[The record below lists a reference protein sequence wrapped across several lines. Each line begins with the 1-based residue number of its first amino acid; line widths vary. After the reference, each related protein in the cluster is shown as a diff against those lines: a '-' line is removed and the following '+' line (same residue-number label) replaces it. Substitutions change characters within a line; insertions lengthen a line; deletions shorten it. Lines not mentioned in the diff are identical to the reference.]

1 MLFHCIDNR
10 RLFIPYVFHFQSI
23 KSLPLED
30 AAKEVPSIVLSEVQ
44 EARPPT
50 PEAAEQLDTPP
61 KPGSL
66 ADSPDRTSKHSPEGT
81 GSETSDWLSQSSN
94 SPISSL
100 HDRNMDSKSDNNH
113 AAEFLIKDTISQ
125 HVEEVIRP
133 SEEMK
138 PHASKIPVRVRS
150 VSEEQKAIAGP
161 RVVDRDVEGQPHS
174 RKISVKVVRPRSPNS
189 IMAEARIKQEQD
201 RERRKREKE
210 ENDRARKE
218 QETEEPVLTG
228 SASEAGE
235 MSEAGGKVLGR
246 IFVPE
251 PEPVRSDEDEVEKL
265 PPVRTAS
272 PAAAPQGAVNG
283 DVKEGTPIFILPDGQ
298 KHDMSLLLEALRHAR
313 TEASIQDEKIQN
325 GTTEPSP
332 IQEFVGKDI
341 EELEA
346 QLQAVKAQS
355 KELFEQRAKEEDTK
369 ATPTRGRVPVREPHV
384 GRRGER
390 RSPPRG
396 ILDVMANQDIEA
408 EQSVP
413 KYISEVTSGRPTKE
427 TPERYTPTSIL
438 RNRVEVRSP
447 SDFQRPRSHDLLEDK
462 IMGWSKS
469 PERQPLSV
477 SPLVDGRE
485 SGEED
490 QDPDKRLI
498 KFLTKEIENLKL
510 KMAILEKGRQRSP
523 SPYGMGPRVI
533 GGLPERER
541 SPGQISSRARAR
553 FSDLESEGSVA
564 SYTPSRYR
572 SPSYQ
577 EERVSR
583 HSPIRSTSPG
593 RLSSRSPSRV
603 EFSPIRSRSPGR
615 EMSRSPMRESSR
627 SPIRAS
633 SRSPVSMYRSRTPER
648 LSGERVSR
656 PFTPRVLSVQDL
668 STSIM
673 DDPDGK
679 VIFSPASGA
688 KPVDLG
694 YSSPIR
700 KVTQEIWGYGQT
712 EDEYFSDTAK
722 YEQWKRLISR
732 DAVTDEDMLE
742 LKQALASCLVELDI
756 VAAKLKNAN
765 SDIKEKM
772 GKTSDVLNDCRA
784 HLTKS
789 QAENA
794 ELRSQN
800 EKEKTRAEALEMR
813 MKDMEENLHS
823 AKTQQDDM
831 TQELEESV
839 ITLKGEGFHVYLFLH
854 YRQVPK
860 FSAPN
865 FAVIYLKFQQR
876 GQSLGYFIKMMQ
888 ME

>member
-1 MLFHCIDNR
+1 
-10 RLFIPYVFHFQSI
+10 
-23 KSLPLED
+23 
-30 AAKEVPSIVLSEVQ
+30 
-44 EARPPT
+44 
-50 PEAAEQLDTPP
+50 
-61 KPGSL
+61 
-66 ADSPDRTSKHSPEGT
+66 
-81 GSETSDWLSQSSN
+81 
-94 SPISSL
+94 
-100 HDRNMDSKSDNNH
+100 MDSKSENTH
-113 AAEFLIKDTISQ
+113 VAENLIKDTISQ

-133 SEEMK
+133 SEDMK
-138 PHASKIPVRVRS
+138 PHVSRIPVRVKS
-150 VSEEQKAIAGP
+150 VSEEEKAIAGP
-161 RVVDRDVEGQPHS
+161 ERMDKEVEGQPVS

-201 RERRKREKE
+201 RERRRREKE

-218 QETEEPVLTG
+218 RETEEPVLTG

-235 MSEAGGKVLGR
+235 MSEPGGKALGR
-246 IFVPE
+246 LPAHE
-251 PEPVRSDEDEVEKL
+251 PEPVRSDEDEIEKL
-265 PPVRTAS
+265 PPVRTTS
-272 PAAAPQGAVNG
+272 PAPAPLGTVNG
-283 DVKEGTPIFILPDGQ
+283 EVKEGTPVFILPDGQ

-325 GTTEPSP
+325 GAAESSP

-355 KELFEQRAKEEDTK
+355 KELFEQRAREEEAK
-369 ATPTRGRVPVREPHV
+369 ATPSRGRLPVREPNV
-384 GRRGER
+384 SRRGER

-408 EQSVP
+408 EQTVP
-413 KYISEVTSGRPTKE
+413 KYSSEVTSGRPTKE
-427 TPERYTPTSIL
+427 TPERHTPTSIL

-447 SDFQRPRSHDLLEDK
+447 SDFSQRPRSHDLLEDK
-462 IMGWSKS
+462 IRGWSRS
-469 PERQPLSV
+469 PERQPV
-477 SPLVDGRE
+477 SPLVDGRD

-510 KMAILEKGRQRSP
+510 KMAILEKSRQRSQ

-533 GGLPERER
+533 SGLPERER

-564 SYTPSRYR
+564 SYSPARYR
-572 SPSYQ
+572 SPGFQ
-577 EERVSR
+577 EERVSQEERASR
-583 HSPIRSTSPG
+583 HSPARSASPG
-593 RLSSRSPSRV
+593 RISSRSPSRV
-603 EFSPIRSRSPGR
+603 DFSPTRSGSPGR
-615 EMSRSPMRESSR
+615 EISRSPVRT
-627 SPIRAS
+627 S

-656 PFTPRVLSVQDL
+656 PFTPRVLSLQDL
-668 STSIM
+668 STSIT

-679 VIFSPASGA
+679 VIFAPASGA

-700 KVTQEIWGYGQT
+700 TVTQEIWGHGRT

-756 VAAKLKNAN
+756 VSAKLKNAN

-772 GKTSDVLNDCRA
+772 AKTSEVLNDCRA

-800 EKEKTRAEALEMR
+800 EKEKTRAEALELR

-823 AKTQQDDM
+823 AKTNHDDL

-839 ITLKGEGFHVYLFLH
+839 ITLKGKGIHMFICTANVY
-854 YRQVPK
+854 
-860 FSAPN
+860 
-865 FAVIYLKFQQR
+865 
-876 GQSLGYFIKMMQ
+876 G
-888 ME
+888 

>member
-1 MLFHCIDNR
+1 
-10 RLFIPYVFHFQSI
+10 
-23 KSLPLED
+23 
-30 AAKEVPSIVLSEVQ
+30 
-44 EARPPT
+44 
-50 PEAAEQLDTPP
+50 
-61 KPGSL
+61 
-66 ADSPDRTSKHSPEGT
+66 
-81 GSETSDWLSQSSN
+81 
-94 SPISSL
+94 
-100 HDRNMDSKSDNNH
+100 MDSKSENNH
-113 AAEFLIKDTISQ
+113 GAEFLIKDTISQ

-138 PHASKIPVRVRS
+138 PHASKIPVRVKS
-150 VSEEQKAIAGP
+150 VSEEQKAIAGAGP
-161 RVVDRDVEGQPHS
+161 RTPERDVEGTPKTT
-174 RKISVKVVRPRSPNS
+174 KISVKVVRPRSPNS
-189 IMAEARIKQEQD
+189 IMAEARIKQEQE

-218 QETEEPVLTG
+218 RETEEPVLTG
-228 SASEAGE
+228 SASETGG
-235 MSEAGGKVLGR
+235 MSESESKVLGR
-246 IFVPE
+246 NFVPE
-251 PEPVRSDEDEVEKL
+251 PEPVRSDEDEREKQ
-265 PPVRTAS
+265 PPVRPVSPTA
-272 PAAAPQGAVNG
+272 AHVGLTNG
-283 DVKEGTPIFILPDGQ
+283 DVKEGTPVFILPDGQ

-313 TEASIQDEKIQN
+313 TEANIQDQKIQN
-325 GTTEPSP
+325 GTSEP
-332 IQEFVGKDI
+332 IEEFVGKDI

-369 ATPTRGRVPVREPHV
+369 ATPTRGRMPVREPH
-384 GRRGER
+384 GSRRGER

-396 ILDVMANQDIEA
+396 ILDVMVNQDIEA
-408 EQSVP
+408 EETIP
-413 KYISEVTSGRPTKE
+413 KYTSEVTQERPTRE
-427 TPERYTPTSIL
+427 TPERHTPTSIL

-447 SDFQRPRSHDLLEDK
+447 SEFQRPRSHDLLEDK
-462 IMGWSKS
+462 IRGWSKS
-469 PERQPLSV
+469 PERQPLPI
-477 SPLVDGRE
+477 SPLVDGGRE

-510 KMAILEKGRQRSP
+510 KMAILEKSRQRSP
-523 SPYGMGPRVI
+523 SPYGMGPRVV

-564 SYTPSRYR
+564 SFTPSRYR
-572 SPSYQ
+572 SPSFP
-577 EERVSR
+577 EERASR
-583 HSPIRSTSPG
+583 HSPARSTSPG
-593 RLSSRSPSRV
+593 RLSSRSPARV
-603 EFSPIRSRSPGR
+603 DFSPARSRSPGR
-615 EMSRSPMRESSR
+615 ELSRSPAREMSRSPIRESSR

-756 VAAKLKNAN
+756 VSAKLKNAN

-772 GKTSDVLNDCRA
+772 SKTSEVLNDCRA

-813 MKDMEENLHS
+813 IKDMEENLHS
-823 AKTQQDDM
+823 AKNQQDDM

-839 ITLKGEGFHVYLFLH
+839 ITLKGKTFCKLICITETKH
-854 YRQVPK
+854 
-860 FSAPN
+860 
-865 FAVIYLKFQQR
+865 
-876 GQSLGYFIKMMQ
+876 
-888 ME
+888 